1 MSLTSI
7 IRDRKDI
14 RDGLRAR
21 VVRPA
26 FKLGEIKAPPRT
38 TNYGIVATAFDYLLR
53 FHLQRL
59 NKSAQASLWAAEQGV
74 EMIGAEDLVYDLD
87 RGRLSSGRTDRR
99 RRKADSYIAAA
110 RRVHGAYLK
119 AGKVDD
125 DLLIACL
132 RLAYLDVALRVGPDR
147 IDWKGL
153 DKPDKRDIAD
163 LRALLALANGSAF
176 KARNICLLN
185 PTFGMASTLVG
196 GADADLLIDDC
207 LIDVK
212 NTKDPHLDARD
223 FLQVVGY
230 YLLNGYAGM
239 SCAGKPTAYPIN
251 SFAIY
256 FSRYGFLWKFSVEEV
271 LPSKAAPETARW
283 FFDAVCGS
291 KALRARCLKAFSG
304 PFARHLKARAQTLKK
319 EQG

>member
-7 IRDRKDI
+7 IRERADVRE
-14 RDGLRAR
+14 GLRAR
-21 VVRPA
+21 VARPA
-26 FKLGEIKAPPRT
+26 LKLGEIKAPPQS

-53 FHLQRL
+53 FYLQRL
-59 NKSAQASLWAAEQGV
+59 NKSAQASPWAAEQGV
-74 EMIGAEDLVYDLD
+74 EMIGAEELVYDLD
-87 RGRLSSGRTDRR
+87 RGRVSSGKTDRR
-99 RRKADSYIAAA
+99 RRKADAYIAEV

-119 AGKVDD
+119 NGKLGD
-125 DLLIACL
+125 DLLNACL

-153 DKPDKRDIAD
+153 DKSDKRDIAD
-163 LRALLALANGSAF
+163 LRTLLALASGSAF
-176 KARNICLLN
+176 KARSVCLLN
-185 PTFGMASTLVG
+185 PTFGMASILVG

-223 FLQVVGY
+223 FLQLIGY

-239 SCAGKPTAYPIN
+239 SCAGKPAAYPIN
-251 SFAIY
+251 SLAIY
-256 FSRYGFLWKFSVEEV
+256 FSRYGVLWKFPVEEV
-271 LPSKAAPETARW
+271 LSSKVAPETARW

-291 KALRARCLKAFSG
+291 KALRTRCLKAFSG
-304 PFARHLKARAQTLKK
+304 PFAKHLKARAQTSKK